1 MADRIS
7 AAHTVFNTPE
17 LLALILSHLPF
28 SSLLSTIV
36 VSKHF
41 RTTILTAPSLQ
52 RTLFLLPSLPSS
64 PPPLN
69 PFTTSITEVQLN
81 PYFLSAF
88 PSRFPEN
95 LEVGPKTSFP
105 FMRESRSWR
114 DMLILGGQV
123 QIRKLRVR
131 EKVDVGSCW
140 RSSDNWMGR
149 PKIEGEVRGRV
160 VGLALDIKPDRWEK
174 VSWGAWFWCLLGS
187 KMDWRQRTWGEGLWV
202 LLGGGRKRLDGKAVR
217 KNERLDEEFVL
228 DVTIKPEGSRWEHWK
243 FWSWWEQ
250 QMKVRKL
257 KKIGFVREADRKP
270 GECPH
275 W

>member
-1 MADRIS
+1 
-7 AAHTVFNTPE
+7 
-17 LLALILSHLPF
+17 
-28 SSLLSTIV
+28 
-36 VSKHF
+36 
-41 RTTILTAPSLQ
+41 
-52 RTLFLLPSLPSS
+52 
-64 PPPLN
+64 
-69 PFTTSITEVQLN
+69 
-81 PYFLSAF
+81 
-88 PSRFPEN
+88 
-95 LEVGPKTSFP
+95 
-105 FMRESRSWR
+105 
-114 DMLILGGQV
+114 MLILGGQV

-140 RSSDNWMGR
+140 RSSDNWMGRWVRDRVLVFEGGIRCGNFWDIGKGISDYEMEGVLGEGSRTIRLVCR

-217 KNERLDEEFVL
+217 KNERLVCDNYLTFMKDEEFVL